1 MQAQQDI
8 GQIISD
14 GPTSKTMRFG
24 ADLGVYQHTLHQNA
38 LFSDAALAQLLDA
51 YPREKLEIYTVGAD
65 QKSVDMSR
73 RGSAAALNGVQ
84 LLNAVKTGR
93 IWMRLRAVHKV
104 AAGYEQIG
112 DKMFAELH
120 QMHHGLTTF
129 SHDVGVV
136 ISSPGLQEFYQ
147 FDMPLTALFQ
157 VRGEKALRVWD
168 ARAPYLNDEDL
179 EAQALTGLTP
189 SIEFNPIWNEDAQK
203 VALKPG
209 MMATW
214 AQNSPYRL
222 VNNDALNVS
231 LYAAFLTPAA
241 LLRTNVIYG
250 NAVMRKKF
258 GLAQRLAP
266 SPSPFNLLKMGL
278 ARFAKQSNWYPF
290 SVKTRAI
297 TFHVEPAAPNAV
309 REIDQAAA

>member
-38 LFSDAALAQLLDA
+38 LFSDAAIAQLLDS
-51 YPREKLEIYTVGAD
+51 YPRERIEIFTVGAD
-65 QKSVDMSR
+65 QKSVDKSR
-73 RGSAAALNGVQ
+73 RGSAESLSGAQ
-84 LLNAVKTGR
+84 LLDAVKKGR
-93 IWMRLRAVHKV
+93 IWMRLRSAHK
-104 AAGYEQIG
+104 AADGYQQIA

-129 SHDVGVV
+129 SHDVGII
-136 ISSPGLQEFYQ
+136 ISSPGLQEFYE
-147 FDMPLTALFQ
+147 FDMPMTALFQ

-168 ARAPYLNDEDL
+168 AREPYVRDEHL
-179 EAQALTGLTP
+179 EGQALTGLIP
-189 SIEFNPIWNEDAQK
+189 SIEFNPIWNEDAQS

-222 VNNDALNVS
+222 VNNDSMNVA
-231 LYAAFLTPAA
+231 LYAAFMTPAS
-241 LLRTNVIYG
+241 LLRADVIYG
-250 NAVMRKKF
+250 NAVMRRRF

-266 SPSPFNLLKMGL
+266 SPSPLNLLKIGLGRL
-278 ARFAKQSNWYPF
+278 ARRSNWYPP

-309 REIDQAAA
+309 REVAQAAA